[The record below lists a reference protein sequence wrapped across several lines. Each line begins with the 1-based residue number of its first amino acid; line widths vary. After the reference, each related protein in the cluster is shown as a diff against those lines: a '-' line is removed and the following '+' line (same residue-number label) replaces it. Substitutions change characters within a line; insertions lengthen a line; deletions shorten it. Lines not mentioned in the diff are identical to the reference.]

1 MQLYIN
7 ENELWLMVTQMQS

>member
-7 ENELWLMVTQMQS
+7 E